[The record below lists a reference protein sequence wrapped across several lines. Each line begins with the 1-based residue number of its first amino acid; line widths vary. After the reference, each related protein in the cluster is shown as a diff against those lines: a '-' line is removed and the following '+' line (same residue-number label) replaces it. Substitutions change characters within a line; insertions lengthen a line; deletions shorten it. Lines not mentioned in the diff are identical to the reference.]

1 MYFHHN
7 TVGPMPNSQIENI
20 ERGREKDLRQQYK
33 THRFIYIQ
41 KKHHFFKHLLRENC
55 LRDDC
60 CAKDKWL
67 NELYQIAEDLR
78 SEIFDGDRNLVAHSS
93 HPNLSFVWINFHFSV
108 IYLYFLVCLFSF
120 CTHFKPNASRQ
131 REWKKKKKQ
140 NRTEEKVLH
149 STLWCV
155 CLHLKCD
162 QQSIITIQRQTFGN
176 LQQQYRA
183 LYSCYEFIPRI
194 QNKYIFNT

>member
-67 NELYQIAEDLR
+67 NELYQIAQDLR
-78 SEIFDGDRNLVAHSS
+78 SEIFDGDKNLVAHSS

-131 REWKKKKKQ
+131 REWKKKKKTEQ
-140 NRTEEKVLH
+140 NRRKSSSFGTVMCLFTFEMRPTINH
-149 STLWCV
+149 HNSTPDIW
-155 CLHLKCD
+155 
-162 QQSIITIQRQTFGN
+162 QFAT
-176 LQQQYRA
+176 A
-183 LYSCYEFIPRI
+183 IPRTLFMLWI
-194 QNKYIFNT
+194 HSENSK